1 MFYEESGCFMKRVG
15 VLRREWVFYEE
26 SGCFMKRVGVL

>member
-15 VLRREWVFYEE
+15 VYEE